1 MLGFFL
7 CDEFGY
13 NPDMRLV
20 VGLGNPGSKYE
31 ETRHNVGFMWCDD
44 LVRINHATFQDNGKF
59 FSEVTRIGGSRSDVW
74 ILKPQT
80 FMNESGRA
88 VSAFCRF
95 YDIAPSEIMVVHD
108 ELDLSP
114 GVVKIKKGG
123 GHGGHN
129 GLKDIAKAIGSD
141 FWRLRIGIG
150 HPGDKK
156 MVSDFVLHRPTKEE
170 GESLRGSFDR
180 SLELQENILVGD
192 MDTAMLKLHSSNPK
206 H

>member
-59 FSEVTRIGGSRSDVW
+59 FSEVTRVGGGRSDVW

-80 FMNESGRA
+80 FMNESG
-88 VSAFCRF
+88 
-95 YDIAPSEIMVVHD
+95 H
-108 ELDLSP
+108 ELQT
-114 GVVKIKKGG
+114 GG
-123 GHGGHN
+123 FDHQGFAGRHEAGG
-129 GLKDIAKAIGSD
+129 L
-141 FWRLRIGIG
+141 
-150 HPGDKK
+150 
-156 MVSDFVLHRPTKEE
+156 LHRASDTERN
-170 GESLRGSFDR
+170 GHDAGR
-180 SLELQENILVGD
+180 SPYRER
-192 MDTAMLKLHSSNPK
+192 
-206 H
+206 